1 MKYRGH
7 ETFSIRKNWLAK
19 GIEAVQKNPGIFT
32 DKTFAPMEELG
43 IGRNMVVSLRYWM
56 KAVGLTK
63 EEKGKESKKTETS
76 FTPLGKIIYEHDK
89 FVEEAGTLWLLQNE
103 LAANRENATSW
114 YFFFNEFNL
123 DDKIFGLPVN
133 EDVIYYAITNEL
145 ANKRVGTACTKT
157 RAEVHGSN
165 AKPYKQKG
173 TGNARRGD
181 KKSPITVGG
190 GTIFGPKPR
199 DYSYAIPKKEKR
211 LAMKSILSLQAQADR
226 LTVVEDFTI
235 ESGKTKDLVKILK
248 NFVKD
253 ERTVIL
259 LKDDDAKIKQAGRNL
274 PNVYFLSYNRLRA
287 HDLFY
292 GRKIIMLEGAA
303 KNLSDFYAEDKEAK

>member
-1 MKYRGH
+1 MEKKV
-7 ETFSIRKNWLAK
+7 FSI
-19 GIEAVQKNPGIFT
+19 
-32 DKTFAPMEELG
+32 D
-43 IGRNMVVSLRYWM
+43 
-56 KAVGLTK
+56 
-63 EEKGKESKKTETS
+63 GKELRT
-76 FTPLGKIIYEHDK
+76 I
-89 FVEEAGTLWLLQNE
+89 
-103 LAANRENATSW
+103 
-114 YFFFNEFNL
+114 NL
-123 DDKIFGLPVN
+123 DDSIFGLPVN

-157 RAEVHGSN
+157 RSEVHGSN

-199 DYSYAIPKKEKR
+199 DFSYAIPKKEKR
-211 LAMKSILSLQAQADR
+211 LAMKSILSLKAQEDI
-226 LTVVEDFTI
+226 LTVIEDFTI
-235 ESGKTKDLVKILK
+235 ESGKTKDLVKILN
-248 NFVKD
+248 NFGD
-253 ERTVIL
+253 AQRTVII

-292 GRKIIMLEGAA
+292 GRKVFMLESAA
-303 KNLSDFYAEDKEAK
+303 QKLSELYAEKEAE